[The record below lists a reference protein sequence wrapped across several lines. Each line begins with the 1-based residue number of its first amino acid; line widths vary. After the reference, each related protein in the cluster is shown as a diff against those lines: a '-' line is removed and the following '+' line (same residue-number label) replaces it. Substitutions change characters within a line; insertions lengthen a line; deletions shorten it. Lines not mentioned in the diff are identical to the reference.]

1 MKKKAIFSIMIIL
14 LAVAAIGG
22 ATMAWFTDTAEV
34 ENIFTAG
41 TVKISVMETMTKIT
55 KEPSTAMVV
64 ESSTDASILL
74 GEAATIAFVNTVSNP
89 TVVYWDGE
97 KGVDSKKFN
106 LSDENR
112 DPQKGWIHW
121 VYQTKGESYN
131 AMLTLQGTGNGSVY
145 MPGPPPEANTWH
157 FFTSYYDLDGLI
169 AFISYEGVSGPPGQ
183 LVISDYCPGKK
194 NGDHD
199 NWNPGDCFKKDF
211 WVNNEGSKRANVRVK
226 VVGAWYEYVGGEWV
240 VWPEGDINLV
250 KISLHDESHN
260 WSKMGDYWYFEDVA
274 EEGKPWQ
281 ARLVLK
287 VCLDGKNA
295 RNDYQGKR
303 FILTSYFEAIQAS
316 NEASV
321 DAWGGW
327 SAPEGKGILPPR

>member
-14 LAVAAIGG
+14 LAVAAVGG
-22 ATMAWFTDTAEV
+22 ATMAWFTDSTEV
-34 ENIFTAG
+34 QNTFTAG
-41 TVKISVMETMTKIT
+41 TVKISVQETMTKID
-55 KEPSTAMVV
+55 KGLAKQGDDAEKVFESVV
-64 ESSTDASILL
+64 SE
-74 GEAATIAFVNTVSNP
+74 P
-89 TVVYWDGE
+89 TVVYWEGQ
-97 KGVDSKKFN
+97 GVDSKNCN

-112 DPQKGWIHW
+112 DPEKGWIHW

-157 FFTSYYDLDGLI
+157 FFTPYYDLDGLI
-169 AFISYEGVSGPPGQ
+169 AFISYDGVSGPPGQ
-183 LVISDYCPGKK
+183 LVISDYCPG
-194 NGDHD
+194 NGNGNGNGED

-211 WVNNEGSKRANVRVK
+211 WINNEGSKRANVRVM
-226 VVGAWYEYVGGEWV
+226 VTGAWYEQVGGEWV
-240 VWPEGDINLV
+240 LWPEGDADLV
-250 KISLHDESHN
+250 SISLHGESHI
-260 WSKMGDYWYFEDVA
+260 WTKRGDYWYFEDVA

-287 VCLDGKNA
+287 VCLDGEGAGNE
-295 RNDYQGKR
+295 YQGKR

-327 SAPEGKGILPPR
+327 SAPVGKGILPPK